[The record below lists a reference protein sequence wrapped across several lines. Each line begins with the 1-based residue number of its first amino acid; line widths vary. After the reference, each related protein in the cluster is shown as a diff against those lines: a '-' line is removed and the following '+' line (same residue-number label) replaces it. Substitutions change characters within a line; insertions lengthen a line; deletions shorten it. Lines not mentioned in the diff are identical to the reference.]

1 MMYRCYA
8 LGLLL
13 FTLQPAYAGTACEP
27 VWEEDF
33 VGPLDDTVWN
43 VVEGDG
49 CAEGICGW
57 GNSEAQSYDEAG
69 VSIDDGILK
78 LTAFVDEQGQ
88 IRSGKLTT
96 ADKHSFQHGYIE
108 ARIRLPQGRGLWPAF
123 WMMPEGQQ
131 YGWPLEGEIDILEWT
146 GHEPH
151 RIIGAIHFGD
161 LPPDNVHYSE
171 TLRAPAVWS
180 GQFHTYGIE
189 WSPKRIAWY
198 VNDRIHGV
206 ATPADIKPWP
216 WVFDEKS
223 FYLIVNMAVGG
234 TLGGKVVP
242 EDLPATVEFDWIRVY
257 DEGCRTGLSSP

>member
-1 MMYRCYA
+1 MMYRCFVLA
-8 LGLLL
+8 WLL
-13 FTLQPAYAGTACEP
+13 FTVQRAYAGTACKP
-27 VWEEDF
+27 SWEENF
-33 VGPLDDTVWN
+33 TGPLDQTVWN

-49 CAEGICGW
+49 CAEDICGW
-57 GNSEAQSYDEAG
+57 GNNESQSYDEAG
-69 VSIDDGILK
+69 VSVDDGILK
-78 LTAFVDEQGQ
+78 LTAFTDGQGQ

-96 ADKHSFQHGYIE
+96 AGKHSFRHGYIE

-131 YGWPLEGEIDILEWT
+131 YGWPLEGEIDIPEWT

-189 WSPKRIAWY
+189 WSPERIAWY
-198 VNDRIHGV
+198 ANDRIHGV
-206 ATPADIKPWP
+206 ATPADIAPWP

-234 TLGGKVVP
+234 TLGGEVVP
-242 EDLPATVEFDWIRVY
+242 DDLPATVEFDWIRVY
-257 DEGCRTGLSSP
+257 PEGCRTELSSP